1 VQPPSKEDVMSQTS
15 DPGTNGAAAG
25 ESPTD
30 EVAERSTDD
39 RQSGGAAGTRDAQPS
54 GTAREAAADE
64 PETVDTDQRTARAA
78 EEVEQDDRAGADE
91 VATEDRSGDRATDD
105 QVTDTRTTDDRATDT
120 RTDDQT
126 RDDQTRDDQTRDD
139 QTRDDQTRDDEESE
153 AERQKSAEEFAAQ
166 HDPDKHDVD
175 DGEEFRQP
183 GDWVADEQGP
193 QEWDEEGNLVSGG
206 GPGSEAARRADAAET
221 DQSGASDPS
230 GSTAG
235 SDRRVSELGEVRD
248 GGYSVGSAA
257 TIDDGAMP
265 LGHPV
270 KGWEDTKS
278 YLTPDHPGYGDAEPH
293 VWFTDP
299 EAAERA
305 GFHRAD

>member
-1 VQPPSKEDVMSQTS
+1 MSQTS
-15 DPGTNGAAAG
+15 DPGSDGATAG

-39 RQSGGAAGTRDAQPS
+39 TQSGGAAGTRDAQAS
-54 GTAREAAADE
+54 GSTREASADD
-64 PETVDTDQRTARAA
+64 PDSAVTDQRSPRAA
-78 EEVEQDDRAGADE
+78 EEVEQDDRARADE
-91 VATEDRSGDRATDD
+91 QEADEQQADDGEGDDGEAAVD
-105 QVTDTRTTDDRATDT
+105 Q
-120 RTDDQT
+120 Q
-126 RDDQTRDDQTRDD
+126 
-139 QTRDDQTRDDEESE
+139 SE

-166 HDPDKHDVD
+166 HDPDKHDLD
-175 DGEEFRQP
+175 AGEEFRQP

-206 GPGSEAARRADAAET
+206 GPGSEAARQPAAA
-221 DQSGASDPS
+221 GS
-230 GSTAG
+230 GSSDTSDDSAPAAG
-235 SDRRVSELGEVRD
+235 SGRRVSDLGEVRD

-278 YLTPDHPGYGDAEPH
+278 YLTPDHPRYDDAEPH

-299 EAAERA
+299 DAAERA